1 MSDVKLYKGD
11 CLELMKNI
19 VDKSV
24 DLICTD
30 IPYELA
36 PHGGTNCAFAER
48 VIRMRD
54 SVEFIANGIDYDK
67 VFSEFIRVCKIPNMI
82 IFCSNLQIGKIIS
95 FFSAKELK
103 TDLLVWEKSNPAPL
117 CNGKYISDLE
127 YIIYV
132 HDKGSP
138 FNNAV
143 PIEWKRKCK
152 VYPIMVDKDKLHPT
166 QKPQRL
172 MTELVMTHS
181 FENQVVLDPFMGSGT
196 TGAAC
201 VLNKRNFI
209 GIEKEDEYFNIAKDR
224 LENPETYRKIRE
236 CETSKFSLF

>member
-1 MSDVKLYKGD
+1 MNVELYKGD
-11 CLELMKNI
+11 CLELLKEI
-19 VDKSV
+19 KDSSV

-30 IPYELA
+30 IPYELEN
-36 PHGGTNCAFAER
+36 HGGTSSALASRCA
-48 VIRMRD
+48 RMRD

-67 VFSEFIRVCKIPNMI
+67 VFEEFVRVCKIPNMI

-138 FNNAV
+138 FNNDV
-143 PIEWKRKCK
+143 PIKWKRKCK
-152 VYPIMVDKDKLHPT
+152 VYPIMIDKDKLHPT
-166 QKPQRL
+166 QKPLKL

-181 FENQVVLDPFMGSGT
+181 FENQIVLDPFMGSGT
-196 TGAAC
+196 TGVTC
-201 VLNKRNFI
+201 VSNKRNFI
-209 GIEKEDEYFNIAKDR
+209 GMELDENYFNI
-224 LENPETYRKIRE
+224 
-236 CETSKFSLF
+236 SKKRIEESNSSLFDM

>member
-1 MSDVKLYKGD
+1 MNVELYKGD
-11 CLELMKNI
+11 CLELLKEI
-19 VDKSV
+19 KDSSI

-30 IPYELA
+30 IPYELEN
-36 PHGGTNCAFAER
+36 HGGTSSALASRCA
-48 VIRMRD
+48 RMRD

-67 VFSEFIRVCKIPNMI
+67 VFEEFVRVCKIPNMI

-138 FNNAV
+138 FNNDV
-143 PIEWKRKCK
+143 PIKWKRKCK
-152 VYPIMVDKDKLHPT
+152 VYPIMIDKDKLHPT
-166 QKPQRL
+166 QKPLKL
-172 MTELVMTHS
+172 MNELVMTHS

-196 TGAAC
+196 TGVVC
-201 VLNKRNFI
+201 VSNKRNFI
-209 GIEKEDEYFNIAKDR
+209 GMELDENYFNI
-224 LENPETYRKIRE
+224 
-236 CETSKFSLF
+236 SKKRIEESQCDIFDI